1 MDSWCIRR
9 LTGKRIAKGGG
20 VCLIV
25 AARRYCAW
33 NAMGDP
39 MPRVV
44 NATAETVALRALDKP
59 VSCRDCTV
67 NSWHSPRNAVPRDR
81 LDGATTGTEV
91 RGSFVVIDETGI
103 RPHRYA
109 SPADAHNPPG
119 ASMPPRDDHRLSLLP
134 GRPPSTSRLT
144 TPCRRFAAARHE
156 RKGGVSKGIT
166 WVERRPATHPGQ
178 SSEAVL
184 WFD

>member
-1 MDSWCIRR
+1 
-9 LTGKRIAKGGG
+9 
-20 VCLIV
+20 
-25 AARRYCAW
+25 
-33 NAMGDP
+33 
-39 MPRVV
+39 MPRVF

-59 VSCRDCTV
+59 IPYRDCTV

-81 LDGATTGTEV
+81 LDGATTGTKV

-103 RPHRYA
+103 RPRRYA
-109 SPADAHNPPG
+109 SPADAHNPPV
-119 ASMPPRDDHRLSLLP
+119 ACVPPRDDHRLSLFP
-134 GRPPSTSRLT
+134 GRRPSRSRLT

-156 RKGGVSKGIT
+156 REGGVSKGIT